1 MIRIFTNEFKKF
13 KNQKITRV
21 LVLLATVI
29 PIANTLLCLKQH
41 LSYKNL
47 VGLNILFGN
56 FLVMPCLFI
65 MSLVVLLQTEEQNDT
80 LKNVLLS
87 GVSKWKII
95 FVKICASV
103 IIAFAFIVLIWCTG
117 IIGGFLTGGT
127 LYPVKGF
134 IAMALSGIAVIFAS
148 SPILIAAVIFKKDF
162 LLALI
167 ISNCLLIAN
176 FLFTWQ
182 LTMLNGL
189 NVYMPI
195 CIAMRVTYPYQIFEY
210 SQNLQYGI
218 DALYFPELTGWTVLM
233 FTMGLSIGMSLLI
246 YEYQEV

>member
-1 MIRIFTNEFKKF
+1 M
-13 KNQKITRV
+13 
-21 LVLLATVI
+21 LLATVI

-103 IIAFAFIVLIWCTG
+103 MIAFAFIVLIWCTG

-134 IAMALSGIAVIFAS
+134 IAMVLSGIAVIFAS
-148 SPILIAAVIFKKDF
+148 SPILIAVVIFKKNF
-162 LLALI
+162 LLVLI

-189 NVYMPI
+189 NIYMPI
-195 CIAMRVTYPYQIFEY
+195 CIAMRVTYPYQIVEY
-210 SQNLQYGI
+210 SQILQYGI
-218 DALYFPELTGWTVLM
+218 DALYFPEFTGWAILGLI
-233 FTMGLSIGMSLLI
+233 MGLSIGMSLFI